1 MTTTPTTAREHPE
14 AARLLRVL
22 SPREAQVLTMLA
34 TGTDLQAIA
43 KELGI
48 AATTARSHLNRG
60 MRKLGMRTREE
71 ALALAAVLVSPVPAS
86 PAPPPPGAK
95 RPDAPTP
102 GAVALEAVALDA
114 ASARPVPP
122 EAVASGSAAATTSP
136 ADVPKGESPEAGD
149 GPEAGEGPEDASWAP
164 ESPAIAEPT
173 GTAGAPKALKDANGI
188 LFDPI
193 DGPPVRP
200 QLVFADF
207 DALCTVTHTRLV
219 QQTFLLTGCR
229 HRAVHVVHLALGVA
243 GRRWR
248 EVSQLPDPE
257 RWVRMFA
264 FDTAL
269 SPWRRGGPRRTR
281 RLWHLPRPRIRV
293 HPAGEDQPPHPDQDR
308 LTARDRAL
316 LKALRRL
323 SRPQRRALVLH
334 DSLGLPAPEVAAE
347 VESSTA
353 AAEARVRA
361 ARAELVRSVP
371 DLVGTD
377 ASAPGFGEQL
387 ATLLHRAAVHGCP
400 APRRPSPLRLKVQG
414 RLRSGLQ
421 GASAGLVVSVVG
433 TAIVLVGSGY
443 SPSRLMQP
451 PAPVPPPLCTGPGSG
466 SAGPLLPDGEPGLR
480 TVWCGPT
487 PGHPVPLVAPPPLR
501 VRPPKVPPVGLQP
514 PGRPARTTAGAA
526 GAAGGA
532 GGSAGAAG
540 KQNPSSAEQVQ
551 QPQSALPVGVPAV
564 QCGQLRLCP
573 AAAPSNPPLP
583 IWPTAWEW

>member
-1 MTTTPTTAREHPE
+1 M
-14 AARLLRVL
+14 L

-43 KELGI
+43 GELGI
-48 AATTARSHLNRG
+48 APTTARSHLNRA
-60 MRKLGMRTREE
+60 MRKLGLRTREE
-71 ALALAAVLVSPVPAS
+71 ALALAAVLASPVPVSPVPPS
-86 PAPPPPGAK
+86 PGATT
-95 RPDAPTP
+95 AGATTAETVAP
-102 GAVALEAVALDA
+102 GAAAPEAVAPDA
-114 ASARPVPP
+114 ATAGPVQP
-122 EAVASGSAAATTSP
+122 EPVASGSAAAATGP
-136 ADVPKGESPEAGD
+136 AYGPEEEGREADAPEGEGAEGEGPEAGD
-149 GPEAGEGPEDASWAP
+149 GPKDGPRAPEGPSA
-164 ESPAIAEPT
+164 AEPT
-173 GTAGAPKALKDANGI
+173 ATAGAAEALKDANGI

-193 DGPPVRP
+193 DGLQARP
-200 QLVFADF
+200 RLVFADF
-207 DALCTVTHTRLV
+207 DALCTVAHTRLV

-257 RWVRMFA
+257 RWVRTYA
-264 FDTAL
+264 FETAL

-281 RLWHLPRPRIRV
+281 RLWQLPRPRIKVR
-293 HPAGEDQPPHPDQDR
+293 PAREDQSPHPDQDR

-334 DSLGLPAPEVAAE
+334 DSLGLPAPEVAVE

-361 ARAELVRSVP
+361 ARAALIRSVP
-371 DLVGTD
+371 ALVGRD

-387 ATLLHRAAVHGCP
+387 ATLLHQAAVHGCP
-400 APRRPSPLRLKVQG
+400 APRHPSPLRLKVQG
-414 RLRSGLQ
+414 RLRNGLQ
-421 GASAGLVVSVVG
+421 AASAGLVVSVVG

-466 SAGPLLPDGEPGLR
+466 SAGPLLPGGEPGLR

-514 PGRPARTTAGAA
+514 PGRPSRTTAGAA
-526 GAAGGA
+526 GGSGGT
-532 GGSAGAAG
+532 AG

-551 QPQSALPVGVPAV
+551 HPQSALPVRVPAR

-573 AAAPSNPPLP
+573 SSVPSNLPLP
-583 IWPTAWEW
+583 IWPTAWEQ